1 MDTRRSISSVIMIGS
16 LVPVSLELQ
25 ERAVSKCLKPPI
37 TRNAPMSSVNVYWEV
52 CGESALPHMLI
63 LHEKLLHRV
72 LHAYVA
78 YFYGARPHLGIHQ
91 QVPEGEDPSVLL
103 GQSGNGITAIP
114 VLGGLHHEYRRVA

>member
-16 LVPVSLELQ
+16 LVPVLLELQ
-25 ERAVSKCLKPPI
+25 ERAVSKCLKRPI
-37 TRNAPMSSVNVYWEV
+37 TRNAPMPSVNVYWEV

-78 YFYGARPHLGIHQ
+78 YFYGARPHQGIHQ